1 MIDLGPLNG
10 IVGSKK
16 FARIEQALAAHHS
29 PVIAQDTHIATAIA
43 KGVLQEK
50 IKRSGEIYSG
60 YAELYREKRK
70 GQQFVGGRQIKF
82 YGTMS
87 SKLHKQVDK
96 INRVYDLLGIN
107 AQAELVPINEYW
119 SAPSVAIFKKE
130 Y

>member
-1 MIDLGPLNG
+1 MIDLGPIESIG
-10 IVGSKK
+10 KKK
-16 FARIEQALAAHHS
+16 FARIEQALAAHRS
-29 PVIAQDTHIATAIA
+29 TAIAQDTHIATAIA

-50 IKRSGEIYSG
+50 IKRTGEIYPG
-60 YAELYREKRK
+60 YATLYREKRK

-87 SKLHKQVDK
+87 NKLHKKIDK
-96 INRVYDLLGIN
+96 INCVYDLLGIN

-119 SAPSVAIFKKE
+119 SAPSIVIFKKE